1 MSIRKPRLEQQLNST
16 RRVCLPK
23 PGRQKAQLMGSLVCQ
38 RDQRTD
44 ALQLTADGAVRV
56 MCCSFFPCLCPFPQ
70 EKWRLSRGHPQ
81 ILPVALFLDV

>member
-1 MSIRKPRLEQQLNST
+1 MAT
-16 RRVCLPK
+16 
-23 PGRQKAQLMGSLVCQ
+23 LVWQ

-56 MCCSFFPCLCPFPQ
+56 MCCSFSSWLCPFPQ